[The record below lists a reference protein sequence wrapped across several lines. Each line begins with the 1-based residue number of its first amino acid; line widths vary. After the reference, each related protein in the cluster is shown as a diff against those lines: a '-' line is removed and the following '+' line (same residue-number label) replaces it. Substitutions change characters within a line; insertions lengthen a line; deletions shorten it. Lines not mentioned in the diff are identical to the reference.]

1 MEVHHHPHAEKKSFK
16 EYFLEFLMIFLA
28 VTMGFI
34 AENIREHISETKTAH
49 EYLSSYRNDLQ
60 ENQKG
65 LKFYENDFTGLALV
79 YDSIISI
86 INEKK
91 ENEELPLI
99 SRLMMNGMRNM
110 IVSINTSTYQQMVGS
125 GSMRYL
131 HNQLLKDSIAKYND
145 QLNSL
150 INYNDRIVTTET
162 NATEAEWGRIVDIH
176 DFSNPKKVKSFVPNY
191 QPDMRPFSL
200 SEEQRRYLISYYK
213 IYFIQAY
220 YEPFLLRRIYSTNVS
235 LLKMIDAELGQ

>member
-1 MEVHHHPHAEKKSFK
+1 MEVHHHPQVEKKNFK

-28 VTMGFI
+28 VTMGFV

-49 EYLSSYRNDLQ
+49 ENLNSYRNDLL
-60 ENQKG
+60 ENQKRV
-65 LKFYENDFTGLALV
+65 KSYEEFFTKDALI

-99 SRLMMNGMRNM
+99 SRLMMNGMRNS
-110 IVSINTSTYQQMVGS
+110 IVTINTSTYQQMVSS

-131 HNQLLKDSIAKYND
+131 HNQLLKDSMAKYND
-145 QLNSL
+145 ELSSL
-150 INYNDRIVTTET
+150 VNYNDRIVTTET
-162 NATEAEWGRIVDIH
+162 NATAADRGRIVDIH
-176 DFSNPKKVKSFVPNY
+176 DFANPRKLKSYVPDY
-191 QPDMRPFSL
+191 QPDMRPFNL

-220 YEPFLLRRIYSTNVS
+220 FEPFLLRRIYNTNVS
-235 LLKMIDAELGQ
+235 LLKMINAELN